1 MSINFKK
8 GQFLQFE
15 ATTTIHLGRL
25 ERNLSKGDVVDYDG
39 TTLKMGGQEI
49 SMPELK
55 AGIKRGWLKLS
66 EPSSQLPT
74 QIEKRKPVAKKEKP
88 VAKNE
93 KPQMKVERIYDEE
106 KSVSTINEEKPVVE
120 EEKTLEEK
128 YPVQH
133 SEADRDMIDLG
144 GFKTS
149 SVAQISTASSS
160 DGISE
165 SQGAE
170 ALPLNLKTASQNK
183 VVLSD
188 SNKVSEEI
196 SKLDNLEMEVVEREE
211 EEISSLREEAID
223 EQSKEMAQLLQ
234 AVDGEV
240 TPDQGAVSIGEDKS
254 DLILL
259 PSGVEWDKSKHW
271 SKRGQIALDL
281 YGHDSDILNE
291 IMAVES
297 KGVVKAI
304 TKGLEG

>member
-1 MSINFKK
+1 MSINFTK
-8 GQFLQFE
+8 GQFLQFQ

-25 ERNLSKGDVVDYDG
+25 ERNLSNGDVVDYDG

-74 QIEKRKPVAKKEKP
+74 VQEEKP
-88 VAKNE
+88 VVTK

-106 KSVSTINEEKPVVE
+106 KSVSTINEETPVKE
-120 EEKTLEEK
+120 ENKTLEEK
-128 YPVQH
+128 FPVQR
-133 SEADRDMIDLG
+133 SDEDEDMIDLG
-144 GFKTS
+144 GFTTS
-149 SVAQISTASSS
+149 SDANISTASSS

-188 SNKVSEEI
+188 ANQISQEI
-196 SKLDNLEMEVVEREE
+196 SKLDNLEMEIVEREE
-211 EEISSLREEAID
+211 EEIEPQEEVVVEDTTD
-223 EQSKEMAQLLQ
+223 EQAKEMAQILQ

-240 TPDQGAVSIGEDKS
+240 TPDQGAVSIGEDNS
-254 DLILL
+254 DLVLL
-259 PSGVEWDKSKHW
+259 PCGVEWDKSKHW

-281 YGHDSDILNE
+281 YGHDESILNE

-304 TKGLEG
+304 KKGLEG